1 MISSAALDKK
11 IRSFHEVEN
20 IVGAMKA
27 YAGVA
32 VRKAEEIVRNIR
44 ACEGSALQALA
55 DIVAHYPHLS
65 PGRGGDGKRIL
76 VAFGSSM
83 GLCGMYNEKIMEAVS
98 AVRIGDDALFVIGRR
113 LHFLAE
119 SRNLVCS
126 AHLEA
131 PASVDGIKGALQES
145 VSHISKLYSREEYYN
160 LVFVFTT
167 VAENR
172 ADVCVEQV
180 LPPDLSGMVALLPV
194 REPPMIYEDP
204 ETVFSGILEEFL
216 SISLFR
222 CYVESLRSEN
232 WYRLRTMEGA
242 TESLKRCVMEL
253 RNQYNYIRQEEITE
267 EMLEILGGGMFFG

>member
-1 MISSAALDKK
+1 MITSAAIENN

-44 ACEGSALQALA
+44 ACEESALQALGG
-55 DIVAHYPHLS
+55 IVAHYPQLS
-65 PGRGGDGKRIL
+65 PGHDGNGSRIF

-83 GLCGMYNEKIMEAVS
+83 GLCGMYNENVLDGVATVCT
-98 AVRIGDDALFVIGRR
+98 GDDALFVVGRR

-119 SRNLVCS
+119 SRGIACA

-131 PASVDGIKGALQES
+131 PSSVNGIKAALQKS
-145 VSHISKLYSREEYYN
+145 VSRIRELYSREEYYN
-160 LVFVFTT
+160 LVLVFTT
-167 VAENR
+167 VEENR
-172 ADVCVEQV
+172 ADIAVEQV
-180 LPPDLSGMVALLPV
+180 LPPDLSRTGAALPV
-194 REPPMIYEDP
+194 GELPLIYDEPEN
-204 ETVFSGILEEFL
+204 VFSGILEEFL
-216 SISLFR
+216 STSLFR

-242 TESLKRCVMEL
+242 SESLKRRVQEL
-253 RNQYNYIRQEEITE
+253 RSLYNYVRQEEITE
-267 EMLEILGGGMFFG
+267 EMLEILGGGMLFH